1 MKVRSKII
9 HWLPRVI
16 CILAILFI
24 SMFALDAFNHEKTI
38 WQQIGDFLMHL
49 IPSFI
54 LIVFL
59 IIAWKR
65 EFIGGVLFILIGLGF
80 SPFIFLHNYNMNQSV
95 WVSLMIVLIITVPFI
110 IVGILFIV
118 SHRMK
123 KKNLSSS
130 NKNHQTNP

>member
-1 MKVRSKII
+1 
-9 HWLPRVI
+9 
-16 CILAILFI
+16 
-24 SMFALDAFNHEKTI
+24 MFALDAFNHEKTI